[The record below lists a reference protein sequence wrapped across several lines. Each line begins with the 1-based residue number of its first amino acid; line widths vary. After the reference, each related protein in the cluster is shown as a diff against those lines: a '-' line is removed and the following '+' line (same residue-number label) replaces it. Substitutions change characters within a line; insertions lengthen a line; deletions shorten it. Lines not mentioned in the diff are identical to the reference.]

1 MTMTTKMIK
10 SREVESYKKE
20 LIAILEDQIESIA
33 MDMDSEDEWD
43 KLDMANMTGWVSA
56 YTVLVKKLK
65 SGEV

>member
-1 MTMTTKMIK
+1 MTMATKMIK

-43 KLDMANMTGWVSA
+43 ELDMANMTGWVSA
-56 YTVLVKKLK
+56 YTVLVEKLK